1 MRVPT
6 RYAQLVVL
14 AVGLLIVGGCRN
26 NGGDAGAGTVNTL
39 PDSTTFGPVSSGG
52 ATTTS
57 VPVGTAA
64 YNVYRSMLE
73 TSLAIGSDFARQPN
87 DGSLDPLMTATA
99 RDRLVVNL
107 TGLKLNGI
115 TQKGQFVTRLLS
127 SEEDGATVK
136 LKVCSRDD
144 VDQFDKTGKQLTPV
158 GPGVPQVVEVR
169 LVQQSST
176 WAVDTTKELGTPCDV

>member
-1 MRVPT
+1 MT
-6 RYAQLVVL
+6 LV
-14 AVGLLIVGGCRN
+14 A
-26 NGGDAGAGTVNTL
+26 AE
-39 PDSTTFGPVSSGG
+39 
-52 ATTTS
+52 
-57 VPVGTAA
+57 AA

-87 DGSLDPLMTATA
+87 DGSLDPLLTATA

-127 SEEDGATVK
+127 SEEDGTTLK

-169 LVQQSST
+169 LVQRSST